1 MLMRKFHII
10 KAFQN
15 QNIKLPV
22 RATKNSAGYDL
33 AVSSDLVIK
42 PGEIVL
48 APTGLKVE
56 MNDDEVLLVF
66 PRSSLAIKKSLTM
79 SNGVGVVDSDYYN
92 SEINEGH
99 LMIPLLNFGKEN
111 VTLIKG
117 ERIAQGIFIKYLTTD
132 DDEAIDIL
140 RYGGFG
146 SSGL

>member
-1 MLMRKFHII
+1 MRKFHII

>member
-1 MLMRKFHII
+1 MRKFHII

-117 ERIAQGIFIKYLTTD
+117 ERIAQGIFIKYLTND

>member
-1 MLMRKFHII
+1 MRKFQIV